1 MPEYEY
7 VGDGRPDGTIV
18 GRASTEKVGFWGIAP
33 ITQPTNSAQA
43 ALTLVTAM
51 SANFGFS
58 TSAAFNA
65 FTAQLENIRA
75 NLVLMGLLKGS

>member
-18 GRASTEKVGFWGIAP
+18 GRASTEKVGFWGTAP

-43 ALTLVTAM
+43 ALTLLTAI
-51 SANFGFS
+51 SANFLFLNFS
-58 TSAAFNA
+58 CF
-65 FTAQLENIRA
+65 
-75 NLVLMGLLKGS
+75 